1 MTVKEVFKALLVEL
15 DKVESPTMLLP
26 DFNYFLNKSIFHY
39 INKKYNVFEIS
50 QQSNDDLRSL
60 KATATLSI
68 QHNNTNDKYI
78 CVLPED
84 YLHMVNCMLFFEK
97 SNNCSCT
104 DRTTSI
110 IQTSAVRLT
119 ADMKGGIYTNYYNQP
134 SYKRPYYYI
143 NYTNSSSQLPTGQN
157 DQTIDHAYSRTIQV
171 GNNTVSTVSRQD
183 LRYTRYG
190 NPTNIEME
198 LLYGRS
204 NTYVV
209 KSVTIDYLK
218 NPQLMFLTQD
228 EIDLVNDSS
237 QIMEF
242 QDYVCYEII
251 NELVKL
257 LLENNSD
264 PRLQTHTPINQTIA
278 TPIPQSSK

>member
-1 MTVKEVFKALLVEL
+1 MTVKEVFKAVLVEL

-26 DFNYFLNKSIFHY
+26 DFNYFLNKAIY
-39 INKKYNVFEIS
+39 QYVNKKYNVFEIS
-50 QQSNDDLRSL
+50 QQSNDDLRTL

-68 QHNNTNDKYI
+68 QNKNNKYI
-78 CVLPED
+78 CILPED
-84 YLHMVNCMLFFEK
+84 YLHMLNCILFFEK
-97 SNNCSCT
+97 NNTCT
-104 DRTTSI
+104 CTNNETLI
-110 IQTSAVRLT
+110 TEVSAVRLT
-119 ADMKGGIYTNYYNQP
+119 ADMKGGIYTNYYNKP

-143 NYTNSSSQLPTGQN
+143 NYTNNSSTLPTGQN
-157 DQTIDHAYSRTIQV
+157 DQTSDSTYSRTIQV
-171 GNNTVSTVSRQD
+171 GNNTISAVSRED
-183 LRYTRYG
+183 SRYIRYG

-204 NTYVV
+204 NAYVINN
-209 KSVTIDYLK
+209 VTIDYLK
-218 NPQLMFLTQD
+218 NPQRMYLTQD
-228 EIDLVNDSS
+228 EIDLIADTS

-278 TPIPQSSK
+278 TPVPQSSTK